1 MRDSSRLRVLI
12 FALFLLA
19 QGCSP
24 SEDNPSG
31 ESKSKI
37 GEAVKEV
44 VTKDFELY
52 KAAKQSLKESTEK
65 SKAQL
70 EMVDQE
76 LKSETQ

>member
-12 FALFLLA
+12 FALLLLA

-24 SEDNPSG
+24 GEDSASG
-31 ESKSKI
+31 ESKSKVR
-37 GEAVKEV
+37 EAVKEV

-52 KAAKQSLKESTEK
+52 KGAKQSLKESAEK

-76 LKSETQ
+76 LKRDTQ